1 MTDSDNDLP
10 ACGDENAF
18 NQRPAGAAS
27 DVHALSA
34 ALARLR
40 NVILS
45 TQPPHQLQVSINR
58 VLCILRKQPFRIF
71 ASTPPGDMPLSDFL
85 ASPQGRAVKSAM
97 QSISTI
103 QRVQCLKEDPTTAE
117 RVSAVWPE
125 LHEWLDWLS
134 PLCPVMT
141 YDDSLYARVKATDFV
156 LSTIHAILS
165 LPTSRLQWDIFFN
178 PARSL
183 LRLAL
188 DIYVRLADVY
198 AFALFMTHP
207 HAAGTCAGL
216 FPIVLS
222 RATDEG
228 LKDEVAAVILA
239 ALHNRPRRLFK
250 MAGRYIEVIDPHT
263 QFASQ
268 QLQLHLMGALCRM
281 PAMEVHRFPRVVVT
295 SVVGIVRAFV
305 GRPSPQSSSIAGPSP
320 DVFPVHVAYEILGL
334 FCKYDKHAAMIALEE
349 GLASLMNQDLKHTRE
364 NDMAVLVQCLACTL
378 VYPRALDRV
387 NDQLRGSGVPP
398 DSDLYALANFAQQY
412 DDIRVTLAAQWATA
426 ARCAD
431 VKCSSPSDA
440 SLHACPCATALY
452 CSKACQRS
460 HWKAGGHRKLCPRAR
475 ERREPL
481 SPRGLYFLGLIVRD
495 HILDVLPN
503 ILAHMK
509 NESASSVAIVMDFAH
524 ATPESTMYRVTEAA
538 DSDPR
543 IEVYTVHFYFS
554 RQTIIFRPAGAPTPR
569 FRLLTEFS
577 LGRFVILL
585 LVTMGFLMKHPVSED
600 IQSYLVEPA
609 SIRQSLVLARLIE
622 NDACQTRLQ
631 TCSIQSD
638 QHAVNACSF
647 LPSRAS
653 WLRMDWDPAP
663 VVPPRFRADKPSA
676 YTPGLAPAPGELS
689 PGPEDP
695 SPTMETQQNEQ
706 SSQVST
712 DGASVVD
719 ENMDVQYTDVSMHA
733 SSESSTRHTHH
744 QTSPYLESENGAV
757 KSEETNDPYIESTPL
772 KMRDQSSA
780 TIKREA
786 TPREYEYHDSET
798 NSSRPKRTSSGQTSL
813 QGLDMPA
820 LLDAIAALTVNLQA
834 FNEHLRLVPDV
845 IAEFRQSSA
854 IMAMLTAELSNVI
867 SEAPLT
873 CKESIKAT
881 LTSAPYT
888 ERGAIRGNSALRT
901 HPSSTPPDASPPC
914 PPQLRSLLLL
924 IPPIE
929 RTDVPPQLS
938 SPLPLLTSS
947 PSESK
952 AQQRDLPIDRRR
964 AIPATKAGSKRNPC
978 KENGADERGE
988 SQMLPCSPRYL
999 RGNSPNCPESSSNA
1013 QRKLPELS

>member
-1 MTDSDNDLP
+1 MTDSDMTNLP
-10 ACGDENAF
+10 ACGDQNTF

-34 ALARLR
+34 AIARLR
-40 NVILS
+40 NVKVS

-71 ASTPPGDMPLSDFL
+71 ASTPPADMPLSDFL

-117 RVSAVWPE
+117 QVSAVWPE
-125 LHEWLDWLS
+125 LYEWLDWLS

-216 FPIVLS
+216 FPMVLS
-222 RATDEG
+222 RVTDEG
-228 LKDEVAAVILA
+228 LKDEAAAVILA

-281 PAMEVHRFPRVVVT
+281 PAMEVYRFPRVVVT

-364 NDMAVLVQCLACTL
+364 NDMSVLVQCLACTL

-398 DSDLYALANFAQQY
+398 DSDLYALAKFAEQY

-440 SLHACPCATALY
+440 SLHACPCAIALY

-460 HWKAGGHRKLCPRAR
+460 HWKAGGHSKLCPRTR

-481 SPRGLYFLGLIVRD
+481 SPRGLYFLGLIVRG

-509 NESASSVAIVMDFAH
+509 NETASSVAIVMDFAH

-538 DSDPR
+538 GSDPR
-543 IEVYTVHFYFS
+543 IEVHTVHFYFS
-554 RQTIIFRPAGAPTPR
+554 RQTFIFRPAGAPTPR

-577 LGRFVILL
+577 LDCVVALL
-585 LVTMGFLMKHPVSED
+585 FSTRLFLMQRSGNLSSSPYARRSAIID
-600 IQSYLVEPA
+600 ILYVRP
-609 SIRQSLVLARLIE
+609 RLIAH
-622 NDACQTRLQ
+622 DARAGTSC
-631 TCSIQSD
+631 IHSD
-638 QHAVNACSF
+638 HHAVNTYSF
-647 LPSRAS
+647 LPLRAS
-653 WLRMDWDPAP
+653 QPTVNEDSPSII
-663 VVPPRFRADKPSA
+663 PPRFRANTSSA
-676 YTPGLAPAPGELS
+676 YTPGLAPAPGALS
-689 PGPEDP
+689 PGPANPSSTWEKQQTEKSTQED
-695 SPTMETQQNEQ
+695 
-706 SSQVST
+706 T
-712 DGASVVD
+712 DDVVND
-719 ENMDVQYTDVSMHA
+719 SLSAHA
-733 SSESSTRHTHH
+733 SNINAHSSSHPSHHEAATYPEDANMPVQNDKDYLDKLRDSDISE
-744 QTSPYLESENGAV
+744 L
-757 KSEETNDPYIESTPL
+757 TPS
-772 KMRDQSSA
+772 KMRDQPSV
-780 TIKREA
+780 IIRREG
-786 TPREYEYHDSET
+786 TQRE
-798 NSSRPKRTSSGQTSL
+798 
-813 QGLDMPA
+813 
-820 LLDAIAALTVNLQA
+820 
-834 FNEHLRLVPDV
+834 
-845 IAEFRQSSA
+845 
-854 IMAMLTAELSNVI
+854 
-867 SEAPLT
+867 
-873 CKESIKAT
+873 
-881 LTSAPYT
+881 
-888 ERGAIRGNSALRT
+888 
-901 HPSSTPPDASPPC
+901 
-914 PPQLRSLLLL
+914 
-924 IPPIE
+924 
-929 RTDVPPQLS
+929 
-938 SPLPLLTSS
+938 
-947 PSESK
+947 
-952 AQQRDLPIDRRR
+952 
-964 AIPATKAGSKRNPC
+964 
-978 KENGADERGE
+978 
-988 SQMLPCSPRYL
+988 
-999 RGNSPNCPESSSNA
+999 
-1013 QRKLPELS
+1013 